1 MQAEAGIPLRNSR
14 NVADKRLAKVPG
26 YPVSKD
32 PGQAVPRRLDH
43 LAGQESRLT
52 VAFLRNRMSQE
63 LIAQLIEFMPDTLQ
77 AVHIL
82 KNNRGDTLT
91 GQIEYMLRTHP
102 DMQTL
107 AKRRG
112 IEWQQRRG
120 RGQKTARNA

>member
-1 MQAEAGIPLRNSR
+1 LLRNLR
-14 NVADKRLAKVPG
+14 KVADKRLAEVRG

-32 PGQAVPRRLDH
+32 PLQSVPRRLDH

-52 VAFLRNRMSQE
+52 VAFLRNLMSQE

-82 KNNRGDTLT
+82 KNNRGNTLT

-120 RGQKTARNA
+120 RGQKTAREA

>member
-1 MQAEAGIPLRNSR
+1 MPQ
-14 NVADKRLAKVPG
+14 D
-26 YPVSKD
+26 
-32 PGQAVPRRLDH
+32 
-43 LAGQESRLT
+43 
-52 VAFLRNRMSQE
+52 M
-63 LIAQLIEFMPDTLQ
+63 IAQLIEFMPDTLQ

-82 KNNRGDTLT
+82 KNARGDTFT
-91 GQIEYMLRTHP
+91 GQIEYLLRTHP

>member
-1 MQAEAGIPLRNSR
+1 MQAEAGIPLRSLR
-14 NVADKRLAKVPG
+14 NVADKRLAKVRG
-26 YPVSKD
+26 YPVSKY